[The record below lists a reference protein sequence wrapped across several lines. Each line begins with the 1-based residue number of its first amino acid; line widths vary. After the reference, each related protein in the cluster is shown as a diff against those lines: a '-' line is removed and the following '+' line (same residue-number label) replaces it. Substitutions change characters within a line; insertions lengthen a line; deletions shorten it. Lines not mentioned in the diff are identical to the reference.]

1 MNYKII
7 DGKKLAQ
14 VVKDDARERVI
25 KLKELGWTPRLVSID
40 VGDSAAVS
48 LYIKNQQKAAER
60 SVSSLNI
67 GTIPEASPSVK
78 WARRSMRLTPTLA

>member
-1 MNYKII
+1 MDHKII

-14 VVKDDARERVI
+14 AVKDDVRERVI

-48 LYIKNQQKAAER
+48 LYIKNQQRAAEK
-60 SVSSLNI
+60 VGI
-67 GTIPEASPSVK
+67 
-78 WARRSMRLTPTLA
+78 